1 MAAGAGAGTTT
12 TAAAAKTT
20 KLSEQDV
27 VEVLKMR
34 KLEYERTMSQNS
46 MK

>member
-1 MAAGAGAGTTT
+1 MAAGAGAGGTT
-12 TAAAAKTT
+12 KTT